1 MGMEHGSLT
10 PRIIRLLEKDPG
22 QPVQKLARELGV
34 NRTFLA
40 GYLKA
45 LENHGE
51 LTSKRIGPAKVYFNK
66 RKRGR

>member
-1 MGMEHGSLT
+1 MEHGSLT